1 MNFNSNREIN
11 IKILILKI
19 LKEEEILKLS
29 LEKKKKILLNQIIK
43 NFNLTNT
50 YPVSNLDPNLC
61 LDLCPNLY
69 PNLCP
74 NLCPNLYP
82 SSNLYLCPN
91 LYPSSNLSSNLDLG
105 PGTGIN
111 ICDRNLLNTIE
122 TNITIYSS
130 FDIPFKFDNILNS
143 IKDIKKG
150 IGITNK
156 KYLAHNTIE
165 NKIKLITYN
174 IQNKDKKY
182 NTNVYDDFNSKK
194 FSPEHKNMIHNG
206 ILSIWPKLNIAI
218 NSKLIVMIVDK
229 NTNTNTFR
237 YTFFRV
243 YTGNNFICEENV
255 KNIKYVEW
263 QKSNNII

>member
-1 MNFNSNREIN
+1 MNFNSNREID

-29 LEKKKKILLNQIIK
+29 LEKEKKILLNQIIK

-50 YPVSNLDPNLC
+50 YPVSNL
-61 LDLCPNLY
+61 CPNLY
-69 PNLCP
+69 PNIG
-74 NLCPNLYP
+74 
-82 SSNLYLCPN
+82 
-91 LYPSSNLSSNLDLG
+91 SNLSSNLDLG

-243 YTGNNFICEENV
+243 YTGNNFICEEDV
-255 KNIKYVEW
+255 RNIKYVEW